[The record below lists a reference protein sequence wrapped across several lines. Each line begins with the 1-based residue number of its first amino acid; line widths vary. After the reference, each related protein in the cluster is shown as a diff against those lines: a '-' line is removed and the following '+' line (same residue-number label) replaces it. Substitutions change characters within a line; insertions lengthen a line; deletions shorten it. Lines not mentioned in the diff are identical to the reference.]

1 MQTAVA
7 HTAIDTRE
15 LIKGLRRPP
24 ESVETHDGSPA
35 MPESFLWKT
44 WIECEARGVE
54 QATDYFLRSLKS
66 LHRRRTI
73 GAANL
78 ASVDPD
84 PFEHELVTDVFLG
97 ELWKAYK
104 KCIVQHRTGPAAQ
117 LLRDIEEQ
125 LR

>member
-7 HTAIDTRE
+7 DTAIDTRE

-24 ESVETHDGSPA
+24 ETFEANDGRPA

-44 WIECEARGVE
+44 WLELESRGYE
-54 QATDYFLRSLKS
+54 QATDHFLRSLKS

-73 GAANL
+73 GASSL
-78 ASVDPD
+78 SSLDPD
-84 PFEHELVTDVFLG
+84 PFEHQMVQDVFLG